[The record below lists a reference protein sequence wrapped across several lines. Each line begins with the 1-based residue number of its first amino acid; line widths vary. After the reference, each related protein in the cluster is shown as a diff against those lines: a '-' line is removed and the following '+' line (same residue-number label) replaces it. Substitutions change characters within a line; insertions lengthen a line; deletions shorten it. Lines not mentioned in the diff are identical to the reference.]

1 MASNTS
7 SLSFPNW
14 KPPAIDTIDFGSNC
28 TIVKSFLET
37 WFDVSVYEDVGNM
50 TGNDQNVTFWVP
62 ETLQSQVTEEYFRQ
76 ALPPNLGEVATYGE
90 ILEWEMSLR
99 NAYARSVQEWV
110 DLAADLNDTD
120 SPPLDTQYFEHIIDR
135 PSRWCHKEVC
145 ELSFEWEELGD
156 VNGPGI
162 FINYILLLIISG
174 FYSAI
179 AFFEAIRQLRR
190 DRKAKGGYAPPGQ
203 PHPPGPH
210 RSSFWVRLYRTT
222 KQSFNGFADAAAVF
236 SLALPF
242 AIMTHHITSDTIMI
256 NSKDFILQ
264 LWVSLFSTCVSVW
277 LYRIGAC
284 IRRVE
289 RAKLDQRRSKKQ
301 TLMTAIVLSLSMP
314 GFVILVVFLHIFRNK
329 MPFKFDAFW
338 DDVCDNG
345 EILTRRYVMIA
356 AGILVGY
363 CLIRAVVVEAVISCL
378 ASRGKK
384 QILLPNGP
392 PVSAQER
399 RRRFQRLRNFYQ
411 NIRYRDT
418 RYRRWMNFLGL
429 FDIVFLGVLSTGIL
443 VYFHLFRQ
451 ELSRRTG
458 MDLFAKNWTLGQVLA
473 VSTTIPVVLGFGHS
487 LIPMSDAVKTA
498 MKPHLGRDHTAFPL
512 HKRSKR
518 FEERGNFSLNGQ
530 ANGAVSTT
538 HVDGRP
544 FAWGSFS

>member
-7 SLSFPNW
+7 NLSFPNW
-14 KPPAIDTIDFGSNC
+14 TPPAIDTIDFGSNC
-28 TIVKSFLET
+28 TTVKSFFET

-76 ALPPNLGEVATYGE
+76 ALPSNLREIATYGE

-99 NAYARSVQEWV
+99 NTYARSVQEWV

-120 SPPLDTQYFEHIIDR
+120 SLPLDIQYFEHIIDH
-135 PSRWCHKEVC
+135 PSRRCQEEVC

-179 AFFEAIRQLRR
+179 AFFEAIRQLYR
-190 DRKAKGGYAPPGQ
+190 DRKESPKGSHRPLVQ
-203 PHPPGPH
+203 PHPPGPP
-210 RSSFWVRLYRTT
+210 RSSFWVRLYQTT

-242 AIMTHHITSDTIMI
+242 AIMIPHILADAIMI

-289 RAKLDQRRSKKQ
+289 RAKRNQRRSKKQ
-301 TLMTAIVLSLSMP
+301 TLMTAIVLGFSIP
-314 GFVILVVFLHIFRNK
+314 GFIILVVFLHIFRNK

-345 EILTRRYVMIA
+345 EILTRRYVVIA
-356 AGILVGY
+356 AGILLGY
-363 CLIRAVVVEAVISCL
+363 CLIRTFVVEAVMSCL

-384 QILLPNGP
+384 QILLHNGP
-392 PVSAQER
+392 INAQER
-399 RRRFQRLRNFYQ
+399 KRRFQTLRNYYQ
-411 NIRYRDT
+411 TIRYKDE
-418 RYRRWMNFLGL
+418 RYRNWMNFLGL
-429 FDIVFLGVLSTGIL
+429 FDIVFLG
-443 VYFHLFRQ
+443 
-451 ELSRRTG
+451 ELSKRTG
-458 MDLFAKNWTLGQVLA
+458 VDLFADNWSLGQVLA
-473 VSTTIPVVLGFGHS
+473 ASTMIPVVLGFGHS
-487 LIPMSDAVKTA
+487 LITD
-498 MKPHLGRDHTAFPL
+498 
-512 HKRSKR
+512 
-518 FEERGNFSLNGQ
+518 Q
-530 ANGAVSTT
+530 Q
-538 HVDGRP
+538 
-544 FAWGSFS
+544 